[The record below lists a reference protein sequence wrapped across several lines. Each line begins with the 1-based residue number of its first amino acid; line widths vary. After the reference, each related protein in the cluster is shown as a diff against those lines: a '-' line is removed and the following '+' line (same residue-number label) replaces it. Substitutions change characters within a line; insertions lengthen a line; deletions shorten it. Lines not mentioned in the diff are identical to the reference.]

1 MPKEEQIDTK
11 SAPNKAADDK
21 GKKDETPKDDKG
33 MPLSEQDIKLFT
45 RYGKG
50 PYNDALKK
58 VENEIKG
65 LNQKITELCGI
76 KESDTGLA
84 LPAQWN
90 LAQDAQTMKQKSKLL
105 VGRLTQIINPN
116 TPEAKYIVSF
126 KHYGK
131 YVVGLDKDLAP
142 TDVEEGMR
150 VGCQDPNE
158 IGSKIS
164 IMLPLPPRIDP
175 SVTMMTVE
183 EKPDVTYNDIGGCKE
198 QIEKIREVV
207 EMPMLHPERFV

>member
-1 MPKEEQIDTK
+1 MAKEDQIDTK
-11 SAPNKAADDK
+11 SAPSVKPDE
-21 GKKDETPKDDKG
+21 KKPEHKDDKG
-33 MPLSEQDIKLFT
+33 VPLSEQDIKLFK

-58 VENEIKG
+58 VEEEVKG
-65 LNQKITELCGI
+65 LNQKITELIGI

-90 LAQDAQTMKQKSKLL
+90 LPADKQLMKEQRMM
-105 VGRLTQIINPN
+105 VGRLTQIINPG
-116 TPEAKYIVSF
+116 TSESKYIVSF
-126 KHYGK
+126 KHLGK

-150 VGCQDPNE
+150 VGCEDPNF

-164 IMLPLPPRIDP
+164 IKLPLP
-175 SVTMMTVE
+175 
-183 EKPDVTYNDIGGCKE
+183 
-198 QIEKIREVV
+198 
-207 EMPMLHPERFV
+207 

>member
-1 MPKEEQIDTK
+1 
-11 SAPNKAADDK
+11 
-21 GKKDETPKDDKG
+21 
-33 MPLSEQDIKLFT
+33 
-45 RYGKG
+45 
-50 PYNDALKK
+50 
-58 VENEIKG
+58 
-65 LNQKITELCGI
+65 
-76 KESDTGLA
+76 
-84 LPAQWN
+84 
-90 LAQDAQTMKQKSKLL
+90 L